1 MDLPRDAARDMTGNM
16 RREISPEDA
25 HSIAPDVTGDDSAR
39 ARAEEGETRRSVE
52 SAAFARGLQDTAVLP
67 PLDHAAIRTIIAGIM
82 LAMFLSAL
90 EQTIVAP
97 ALPAIGKSLADLDNL
112 SWVVTAYL
120 LAATAAT
127 PLFGKLTDIHGRRTI
142 MLLAIGIFIVGS
154 LVCALAPTIWVLVV
168 GRTLQGIGGGG
179 LIPIAQT
186 IIADLLTPR
195 ERPMAQS
202 YTSVVFMSASI
213 LGPVLGG
220 LLTDHLHWSF
230 IFWINLPLGAVA
242 LVMTSRALRRLP
254 RNDRPHQ
261 LDIPGVTLMVAASVA
276 LLLALDWGGAHY
288 RWISWQIIAL
298 IAGSA
303 VLWTL
308 FAARLLT
315 AREPFIPLAI
325 LRGKVTSAL
334 TCAAFFSIG
343 TIMGVTIVTPLYCQ
357 MVLGASASVSGLALI
372 AFLGGATLGSLLTGR
387 LIVRLTHYMRVPI
400 VGLIIAIVTLGFL
413 AAEPAGLSLGVFSV
427 LLGILGAA
435 IGPMY
440 PASTILMQNAVKL
453 HQLGTATG
461 ALNFFRLLGGA
472 VIVAVFGAIVLGSA
486 GDHTGVVTLEKLA
499 AGHADFAHAF
509 RFVFIAAA
517 IFLAIALVCVLTVEE
532 RPLHGPVRLGDS
544 AAE

>member
-1 MDLPRDAARDMTGNM
+1 
-16 RREISPEDA
+16 
-25 HSIAPDVTGDDSAR
+25 
-39 ARAEEGETRRSVE
+39 
-52 SAAFARGLQDTAVLP
+52 
-67 PLDHAAIRTIIAGIM
+67 
-82 LAMFLSAL
+82 
-90 EQTIVAP
+90 
-97 ALPAIGKSLADLDNL
+97 
-112 SWVVTAYL
+112 
-120 LAATAAT
+120 
-127 PLFGKLTDIHGRRTI
+127 
-142 MLLAIGIFIVGS
+142 
-154 LVCALAPTIWVLVV
+154 
-168 GRTLQGIGGGG
+168 
-179 LIPIAQT
+179 
-186 IIADLLTPR
+186 
-195 ERPMAQS
+195 
-202 YTSVVFMSASI
+202 
-213 LGPVLGG
+213 
-220 LLTDHLHWSF
+220 
-230 IFWINLPLGAVA
+230 
-242 LVMTSRALRRLP
+242 
-254 RNDRPHQ
+254 
-261 LDIPGVTLMVAASVA
+261 
-276 LLLALDWGGAHY
+276 
-288 RWISWQIIAL
+288 
-298 IAGSA
+298 
-303 VLWTL
+303 
-308 FAARLLT
+308 
-315 AREPFIPLAI
+315 
-325 LRGKVTSAL
+325 
-334 TCAAFFSIG
+334 
-343 TIMGVTIVTPLYCQ
+343 MGVTIVTPLYCQ